1 MNVIDKILNEWSF
14 RCHDGIVDMND
25 PKKVSILKEV
35 LIEEGIDDDIVDA
48 VLNLPKDD
56 QASEEKKQKALAVL
70 TSISND
76 EKEKEIEQIE
86 DEVSPKDF
94 KTIYNKIIPYL
105 EKDKGLPDKETLALI
120 STFVLKDEE
129 ESLINYYNKEPK
141 FEIDDP
147 NFSILE
153 FPKKELNP
161 DTVDD
166 IYKLMGGSSGTK
178 GVGKEEY
185 FLVAFYKNVKK
196 RSQGDLTIDGI
207 NYEIKGE
214 EAILAPSNFTR
225 GTFTTNVKPFLIEF
239 SQNLL
244 KNLESFLL
252 KKELSQKEKDQ
263 MDAFINRR
271 KDEFDLIINKFKED
285 EGWATRV
292 SKIYNRYK
300 TATGIKKNN
309 ISLLTSSDINKIF
322 LNTLEEELKK
332 IYSNIKLPNIIENS
346 NISPDKLKK
355 VIASYLVDKIK
366 MPEPVM
372 FISSKGTIKVFK
384 TKEEIIN
391 AINNNILQISALSD
405 TVPRLKLST

>member
-1 MNVIDKILNEWSF
+1 
-14 RCHDGIVDMND
+14 MND
-25 PKKVSILKEV
+25 PKKVSILNEI

-70 TSISND
+70 TGISND
-76 EKEKEIEQIE
+76 EKDKEIEQIK

-196 RSQGDLTIDGI
+196 RSQGDLTINGI

-263 MDAFINRR
+263 MDAFINKR
-271 KDEFDLIINKFKED
+271 KDEFNTIINKPKED

-292 SKIYNRYK
+292 SKIYDGYK
-300 TATGIKKNN
+300 TATVFREKI
-309 ISLLTSSDINKIF
+309 TSSDTNKIF

-372 FISSKGTIKVFK
+372 FISSKGTIKIFNN
-384 TKEEIIN
+384 KEEIID
-391 AINNNILQISALSD
+391 AINNDILQISALSD
-405 TVPRLKLST
+405 AVPRLKLST

>member
-1 MNVIDKILNEWSF
+1 
-14 RCHDGIVDMND
+14 MND
-25 PKKVSILKEV
+25 PKKVSILKEI
-35 LIEEGIDDDIVDA
+35 LIEEGIDDDILDA
-48 VLNLPKDD
+48 TLNLSKEDPS
-56 QASEEKKQKALAVL
+56 SEEKKRKALAVL

-263 MDAFINRR
+263 MDAFINIR
-271 KDEFDLIINKFKED
+271 KDEFNIIINKPKED

-292 SKIYNRYK
+292 SKIYDGYK
-300 TATGIKKNN
+300 TATVSKSKK
-309 ISLLTSSDINKIF
+309 ITSSDINKIF

-372 FISSKGTIKVFK
+372 FISPKGTIKVFNN
-384 TKEEIIN
+384 KEEIID
-391 AINNNILQISALSD
+391 AINNNTLQISALSD